1 MFSIIGIVVVF
12 GAVLGGFSMAGGPMA
27 VLIQPNEL
35 VVIGGAA
42 LGTLIIAA
50 PGKMRGRLLTVIKKA
65 FAGGLPGKS
74 DYLELLKM
82 QFEVMTFI
90 RKNGAIALETHLTK
104 IEESELFKKY
114 PGFLGRHHAVE
125 FYGDALRQVVNGT
138 GAEDLAQLLDA
149 ELETHHEE
157 SHLPIA
163 LLKTTGDALP
173 GLGIVAAVL
182 GIVITMGHLDGGAEE
197 IGHHVAA
204 ALVGTFLGILLCYG
218 LLQPLATNV
227 ELQETA
233 MNKYFVCLKEGLLA
247 SLRGASPAFAVEYAR
262 KAVFSDERPS
272 AAETEEAC
280 RAVKAATP
288 SA

>member
-204 ALVGTFLGILLCYG
+204 ALVGTFLGILMCYG
-218 LLQPLATNV
+218 VIQPLAGNAET
-227 ELQETA
+227 QETHQLR
-233 MNKYFVCLKEGLLA
+233 YLA
-247 SLRGASPAFAVEYAR
+247 VIKSAVIASARGVAPPTAVEFGR
-262 KAVFSDERPS
+262 KMIFSDERPS
-272 AAETEEAC
+272 FQELD
-280 RAVKAATP
+280 KALQGVG
-288 SA
+288 